1 MSGGVVLQAI
11 VAGLS
16 IGAVFGLVGLGFTLV
31 WSLTRVLAF
40 AHGDIVVGGVLLAV
54 LAVIGTTP
62 VALSPDVLHSIALV
76 VLTLL
81 FGVALSTLSYV
92 VAVRPF
98 LGRGRRPDDLLG
110 WVAGGVTTG
119 LVIRTALAVA
129 LPAAA
134 YAVPDPLHLDDIG
147 GGGVVHL
154 PGGGVV
160 ATRVFPVLAI
170 ALLVALVVDRLL
182 VGSTLGRALR
192 SVAEDPDAA
201 TLCGVA
207 IERVVLIAFA
217 IAGLL
222 AAVAALLVGPAGPLS
237 VDRGG
242 VLGLDGA
249 AAALLGRLGSS
260 RQAVA
265 GGLVIGVA
273 QQLVAVSPHLG
284 AAWSELLPLAVLLAV
299 LAARPGGL
307 LAPREVFA
315 E

>member
-182 VGSTLGRALR
+182 VGSTLGRAMR